1 MEKGLSFEDE
11 LYQLML
17 SLCTPTVPRFF
28 KEANIPRT
36 ADPFQWWKL
45 NEVQFPNLKVLA
57 KKYLCVPATAISSD
71 RLFAKEGDEFAR
83 RRDTFRGS
91 QLNNMI
97 FLHKNL

>member
-1 MEKGLSFEDE
+1 
-11 LYQLML
+11 ML
-17 SLCTPTVPRFF
+17 SLCLPTISRFF

-97 FLHKNL
+97 FLNKNL